1 MLRRFDRT
9 LLVCSGSCEAVKKC
23 LTSAGCIVTKVND
36 GRRAVY
42 KIRRGIFDA
51 VVLVSTG
58 KEMDLVETILNL
70 RDIRPSIQMIVIIDP
85 SGTERTAIP
94 ASLIAQAVPTVPV
107 FTLAELQIPLD
118 SIESLEKQPKETP

>member
-42 KIRRGIFDA
+42 KVRRGIFDA

-70 RDIRPSIQMIVIIDP
+70 RDIRPYIQMIVIDP

-94 ASLIAQAVPTVPV
+94 ASLIAQAVPTVPL
-107 FTLAELQIPLD
+107 FTPAEFQIHLD
-118 SIESLEKQPKETP
+118 SI